1 LIATLSGNQRLCG
14 KQAPIDR
21 NREQAPPL
29 LEPITLVIPG
39 EAVAFA
45 RTGPH
50 GAMHFTPPKQRG
62 HEALIVHEAGLAMQD
77 KELWS
82 CPVSL
87 VVTVQYV
94 VPKSRP
100 KWEQATLYW
109 KTSKP
114 DMDNLLKLAKDAL
127 TTVVFEDDSQ
137 IAELSARK
145 VYGVK
150 PQTVIRVAP
159 LAGASEAHEPRR
171 ETLMAYFR
179 DPSDKK
185 SS

>member
-1 LIATLSGNQRLCG
+1 MPNERLLDGYLTRTAPVHRRSEGVIITSG
-14 KQAPIDR
+14 
-21 NREQAPPL
+21 QAPPL
-29 LEPITLVIPG
+29 QEPITIVIPG

-45 RTGPH
+45 RTGQH

-62 HEALIVHEAGLAMQD
+62 HEALIVHEAGLAMQG

-87 VVTVQYV
+87 DVTVEYL
-94 VPKSRP
+94 VPKSRS
-100 KWEQATLYW
+100 KWEQAALYW

-114 DMDNLLKLAKDAL
+114 DLDNLAKLVKDAL

-159 LAGASEAHEPRR
+159 LPEPVKPMKR
-171 ETLMAYFR
+171 EGKL
-179 DPSDKK
+179 
-185 SS
+185 